1 MLIDFIK
8 KELFFQYIV
17 GAIIWLFLFC
27 IIIVFLNKSR
37 SLTKERK
44 FFFLLYYV
52 ILSITGIIRI
62 FSEFLPFT
70 PDSLQYI
77 KTADNISN
85 GGGLNLFGAFFYS
98 DIIFFIKMITFNNH
112 YSIIFFNVFIFIIAL
127 IQLLDFLPSSKSK
140 YFKIWGL
147 FLLVYPSIHW
157 FIPNILRESIFFLCL
172 VNIYINSMKIFSS
185 NFKYKNILLLFLSF
199 IFCVLLRPQILP
211 MLIIWLVY
219 LFFRKNFIL
228 GLIAF
233 TICLSISSS
242 EFFTS
247 EYLSKVSLEYLQA
260 KKIEGASSIPNIAF
274 SELIIP
280 NTLVELITSLPFFV
294 FRFLFSPFPWEL
306 SNIKYLFAF
315 FDSLLMVLVFGAIV
329 LKVIFLNSRN
339 SNILIFSFLFIVV
352 FGIFEIAFTGAVR
365 HRMPYV
371 LMLSTFLMVEN
382 KFMINKH
389 TYYQS
394 K

>member
-1 MLIDFIK
+1 
-8 KELFFQYIV
+8 
-17 GAIIWLFLFC
+17 
-27 IIIVFLNKSR
+27 
-37 SLTKERK
+37 
-44 FFFLLYYV
+44 
-52 ILSITGIIRI
+52 
-62 FSEFLPFT
+62 
-70 PDSLQYI
+70 
-77 KTADNISN
+77 
-85 GGGLNLFGAFFYS
+85 
-98 DIIFFIKMITFNNH
+98 MITFNNH

-185 NFKYKNILLLFLSF
+185 NFKYKNILLLLLSF

-219 LFFRKNFIL
+219 LFFRKNSIL

-233 TICLSISSS
+233 TICLSISSN
-242 EFFTS
+242 EFFIS
-247 EYLSKVSLEYLQA
+247 EYLSKVSLEYLKA

-280 NTLVELITSLPFFV
+280 TTLVELITSLPFFV

-382 KFMINKH
+382 KFMINKR